1 MFCYKKLHMDFSTV
15 LLLGVTGLLAGF
27 MSAMVGVGGG
37 IIMVPMLV
45 FVLHMDQKMAQG
57 TSLAVML
64 IPLSLG
70 VAVWNYH
77 KNGQINW
84 TSAIIIAVFFAVGG
98 FLGSKL
104 VMNIDQNIIKKIF
117 AVLMVVVAVKLF
129 IGK

>member
-1 MFCYKKLHMDFSTV
+1 MDFSTV

-84 TSAIIIAVFFAVGG
+84 TSALIIAGFFAVGG

-104 VMNIDQNIIKKIF
+104 VMHIDQNIIKKIF

>member
-1 MFCYKKLHMDFSTV
+1 MDFSTV